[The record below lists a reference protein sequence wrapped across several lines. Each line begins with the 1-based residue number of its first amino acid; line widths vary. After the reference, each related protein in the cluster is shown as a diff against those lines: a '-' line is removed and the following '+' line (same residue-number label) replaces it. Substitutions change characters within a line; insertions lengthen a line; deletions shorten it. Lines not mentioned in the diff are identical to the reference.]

1 MKKED
6 LKKFLKPI
14 IQECIKEVLLEEG
27 VLSNII
33 KEVNKANGAKLV
45 QEGNKAGMLPSKN
58 VKDFGD
64 FKMNLD
70 GFKDNPALIEERK
83 RRQQMLEAKQRAAP
97 DFKRNGFSALID
109 SASDEEESQGA
120 GVDLSEFFGGRG

>member
-6 LKKFLKPI
+6 LKKILKPI
-14 IQECIKEVLLEEG
+14 IQECIKEALLEEG

-45 QEGNKAGMLPSKN
+45 QEGKTAVTSSRN
-58 VKDFGD
+58 VKDYGD

-97 DFKRNGFSALID
+97 DFKKNGFSALID
-109 SASDEEESQGA
+109 SASDEEEAQGV
-120 GVDLSEFFGGRG
+120 GVDLSEFFGGGKR